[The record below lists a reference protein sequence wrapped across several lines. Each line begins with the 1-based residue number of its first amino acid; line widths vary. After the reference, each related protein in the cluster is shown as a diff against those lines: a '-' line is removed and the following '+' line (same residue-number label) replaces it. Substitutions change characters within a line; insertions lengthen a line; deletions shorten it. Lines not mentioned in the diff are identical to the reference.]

1 MDPLS
6 AALAL
11 ATAACW
17 TAALIT
23 TARWLRTSK
32 KIRLHRTT
40 RDFTHV
46 RL

>member
-1 MDPLS
+1 MDPLP

-11 ATAACW
+11 AA
-17 TAALIT
+17 
-23 TARWLRTSK
+23 ARWLRTSP
-32 KIRLHRTT
+32 KIRRRRTS

>member
-1 MDPLS
+1 MDPLP

-32 KIRLHRTT
+32 KIRRHRTT
-40 RDFTHV
+40 RDFQLI